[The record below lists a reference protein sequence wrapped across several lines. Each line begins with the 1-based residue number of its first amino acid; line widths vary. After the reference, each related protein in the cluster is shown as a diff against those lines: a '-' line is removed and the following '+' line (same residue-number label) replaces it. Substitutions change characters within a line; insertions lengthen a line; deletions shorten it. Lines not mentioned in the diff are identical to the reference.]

1 MALTISVLHNF
12 VNIFIHILYSFAY
25 FSQSRASSI
34 VHLLYWNDTFSTSL
48 VSFVYHLPRI
58 LSILAIH
65 RFPACPL
72 SCGRSPFSSP
82 GRSRAELFHTV
93 GRTFPQHKNS
103 GAHPGLPLSAAS
115 IFFLLTGPIQASRH
129 PALVSSRR
137 GPL

>member
-1 MALTISVLHNF
+1 MALIISVLHNF
-12 VNIFIHILYSFAY
+12 ANIFIHILYSFAY
-25 FSQSRASSI
+25 FSQSRTSGI

-48 VSFVYHLPRI
+48 VSFVYRLPRI

-82 GRSRAELFHTV
+82 ERSRAELLHTV

-103 GAHPGLPLSAAS
+103 GARPGLPLSAAS

-129 PALVSSRR
+129 PALVSSRH